1 MHIEEITTTRLSD
14 VPDRELYSLRLRFIQ
29 LWNRNFAERDKD
41 TDITV
46 GKLTRSQFLSKYR
59 LLVSEIRSR
68 RLKFNASEIDHALFG
83 KRMSV
88 HKLGF
93 DTGALEETT
102 LIPEFV
108 SLVGSYVVDPEEA
121 EDLDILVRKNT
132 RDESI
137 EMKVSRA
144 LAQQIE
150 KYCHYIYA
158 PAGPHGSYVPLFD
171 LVLKPRSEINKVIV
185 KSDTSKTQSYYE
197 GLDEWSE
204 EFVAE
209 FAILLPYF
217 NKGDKVIDL
226 GCGSGRILRM
236 LKRLGFENLVGID
249 VNEQALELCEK
260 VGLEVKKVDLSKDKL
275 PFDDQSFDVAVCTH
289 VLEHVEDEAY
299 LLNEA
304 QRIAKLVLFV
314 VPLGKRECRGHKHEY
329 EDISAI
335 REELGLSQ
343 SVMSIEGT
351 NSALIALSLE
361 GPKKANLKPFGR
373 FTPPKPAMASLTEA
387 FKFEDIQN
395 WIKDRWPVDV
405 EEKLNGFRA
414 IIEKLGNR
422 LRIQTEGKQDRT
434 KVLPTLVTIL
444 EKIPDDFILD
454 CSLGIVK
461 SGKPLPRIKLMT
473 IMADQPKFAEDE
485 RPQATCFDLPYW
497 NENLHEKPLAERRKL
512 LEEFYKKY
520 LKSPDF
526 ELTSYN
532 QAENKDELEKL
543 FNKLSKLPQS
553 EGVVIKDLSSI
564 WDTSG
569 STNDWSKI
577 KLELEIKV
585 IVIGVFETK
594 VKDVYRYGSGL
605 LIGNSDYTNIIEVG
619 DQKYIDLGR
628 TFSTAL
634 KAKVGDILTVGVE
647 EIIINE
653 KRNELDWLGPRVI
666 DIDEDRTTPYSA
678 NQVVELASRGPVLQK
693 GGEGSG
699 FFGHAG
705 RPGEVGGST
714 LGPGGGTVS
723 SSSSDLNAELYSS
736 TYKRLSA
743 GEKRS
748 VSSWVRTGHNYMK
761 AADKRGD
768 NPESLRD
775 LKSALN
781 KSPVYTGDIYRG
793 VQKDLDVEAGDTFSY
808 DTLTSFTAS
817 LDTAK
822 AYCVRDM
829 HNRLVPRS
837 AELSLITVKSH
848 KGASVLPIEPLQLEE
863 KDLEVVITKNRPF
876 EVLEVKSKT
885 ITVEDRKY
893 RIKHITAREV

>member
-1 MHIEEITTTRLSD
+1 MHIEEVTTNKLSD
-14 VPDRELYSLRLRFIQ
+14 APDRELYSLRLRFIQ

-59 LLVSEIRSR
+59 LLISEMRSR
-68 RLKFNASEIDHALFG
+68 RLKFNASGIDHALFG

-102 LIPEFV
+102 LIPEFI
-108 SLVGSYVVDPEEA
+108 SLVGSYVVDPESA

-132 RDESI
+132 RDESVEI
-137 EMKVSRA
+137 KVSRV

-150 KYCHYIYA
+150 KHYHYIYA

-171 LVLKPRSEINKVIV
+171 LVLKPRSEISKVIV
-185 KSDTSKTQSYYE
+185 KSDTDKSQSYYS

-204 EFVAE
+204 EFVIE
-209 FAILLPYF
+209 FAALLPYF
-217 NKGDKVIDL
+217 NKGDKIIDL

-236 LKRLGFENLVGID
+236 LKRLGFENLAGID
-249 VNEQALELCEK
+249 INEHALELCEK
-260 VGLEVKKVDLSKDKL
+260 AGLEVKRVDLSKDRL
-275 PFDDQSFDVAVCTH
+275 PYDDCIFDVAICTH
-289 VLEHVEDEAY
+289 VLEHVEDV
-299 LLNEA
+299 LHLIDEA
-304 QRIAKLVLFV
+304 QRVAKLALFV
-314 VPLGKRECRGHKHEY
+314 VPLGKRECQGHKHEY
-329 EDISAI
+329 DDISALQ
-335 REELGLSQ
+335 EKLGLDQ
-343 SVMSIEGT
+343 SVVSIEGT
-351 NSALIALSLE
+351 NSALIALSLANKLE
-361 GPKKANLKPFGR
+361 KASLEPFSR
-373 FTPPKPAMASLTEA
+373 FTPPKPTMASLTEA

-414 IIEKLGNR
+414 IIEKSGNK

-434 KVLPTLVTIL
+434 KVLPTLVAIL

-461 SGKPLPRIKLMT
+461 GDKPLPRIKLMT

-485 RPQATCFDLPYW
+485 GPQATCFDLPYW
-497 NENLHEKPLAERRKL
+497 EEDLHGKPLAERRKL

-553 EGVVIKDLSSI
+553 EGVVIKDLNSI

-569 STNDWSKI
+569 STSDWSKI
-577 KLELEIKV
+577 KLELEVKV
-585 IVIGVFETK
+585 IVTGVFETK
-594 VKDVYRYGSGL
+594 VKGIYRYGSGL
-605 LIGNSDYTNIIEVG
+605 LVGDSDYTNIIEVS

-634 KAKVGDILTVGVE
+634 RAKVGDILTVGVE

-653 KRNELDWLGPRVI
+653 KQNELDWLGPRVI
-666 DIDEDRTTPYSA
+666 DIDEDRATPYSA
-678 NQVVELASRGPVLQK
+678 SQVVELASRGPVLQK

-705 RPGEVGGST
+705 RPGEVGGSSPGGLSALASGEEWT
-714 LGPGGGTVS
+714 DDDYVLLQRYTAGGLAEDMILYQRGLPLGPESFPKKEVKEGIKSTEKALAKLPGT
-723 SSSSDLNAELYSS
+723 
-736 TYKRLSA
+736 
-743 GEKRS
+743 
-748 VSSWVRTGHNYMK
+748 K
-761 AADKRGD
+761 AT
-768 NPESLRD
+768 
-775 LKSALN
+775 
-781 KSPVYTGDIYRG
+781 VYRG
-793 VQKDLDVEAGDTFSY
+793 LSFDSKQDLEAFVSKIKVGGEFITEAFTSTSKKMEQAEKFGKGKY
-808 DTLTSFTAS
+808 GVMLEMESFTG
-817 LDTAK
+817 
-822 AYCVRDM
+822 RDVSKYSYFPGQKEVLFVQGTRFEVM
-829 HNRLVPRS
+829 S
-837 AELSLITVKSH
+837 KSS
-848 KGASVLPIEPLQLEE
+848 KRFKLREVQLETE
-863 KDLEVVITKNRPF
+863 
-876 EVLEVKSKT
+876 
-885 ITVEDRKY
+885 
-893 RIKHITAREV
+893 